1 MGEQQDL
8 TAWVARMTAEGRSP
22 EEIYLAALGD
32 GWTVAAVQS
41 AVAEQGRAG
50 RAADLRTRVVR
61 VVVAFGAILV
71 GAGVFSFVA
80 ANWAA
85 MSDWLRIAIIVVSML
100 LASVTG
106 WWLRESR
113 GLRFTG
119 GALLLLGSIIFGAG
133 IFLVAQIFNLSGNW
147 PDGFLMW
154 MIGTVAM
161 AAATRLR
168 ALFILGLLVGVIPAV
183 GYPFGLA
190 DPMALD
196 AFLLTPAWLVFAGA
210 VFALGA
216 CLLLRTETP
225 SAIRDRW

>member
-1 MGEQQDL
+1 MGESQDL
-8 TAWVARMTAEGRSP
+8 AAWVARMTAEGRSI
-22 EEIYLAALGD
+22 EDIYLAALGD
-32 GWTVAAVQS
+32 GWTVAAIQD
-41 AVAEQGRAG
+41 AVARSRQAE

-61 VVVAFGAILV
+61 VVVAVGAILI

-80 ANWAA
+80 ANWQA
-85 MSDWLRIAIIVVSML
+85 MSDWLRIGIIVGSMIL
-100 LASVTG
+100 SSAVG

-133 IFLVAQIFNLSGNW
+133 IFLVAQIYNLSGNW
-147 PDGFLMW
+147 PDGFVMW

-168 ALFILGLLVGVIPAV
+168 PLYVLALVVGLIPAI

-190 DPMALD
+190 DPFAVES
-196 AFLLTPAWLVFAGA
+196 FLLTPAWLVFVGA
-210 VFALGA
+210 AFALGA
-216 CLLLRTETP
+216 ALILRAQETEP
-225 SAIRDRW
+225 VRDRW